1 MQCASRGVAGASQ
14 STSAHARVRG
24 QHGGV
29 LAPLPVVGA
38 PAASMTPVTHAAP
51 THDGCRAPRQAVLAA
66 AKAKSGGGAAAAKGF
81 GAAKAP
87 ATGKDT
93 CACGSK
99 IVYRECCEP
108 YHSGAAVPPDVEA
121 ALRARF
127 CGFVKGRVPYLLS
140 TFHPHYHAFKYGTE
154 AGGAAKQL
162 ERDLETA
169 TSRFKYSGLKVLEAA
184 PGAHPDEAFITFR
197 YNSVAK
203 TRAVRPTGDSFVA
216 ETNFDGS
223 AKVSTTIERSRF
235 LRDAASGGQW
245 LFADYTLIDYPTW
258 MEEAKQAELRA
269 RGEAGAG
276 AAAAAAGASA

>member
-1 MQCASRGVAGASQ
+1 MHCSLRGVAGASPGTRATQ
-14 STSAHARVRG
+14 APSRSGVAGHALV
-24 QHGGV
+24 
-29 LAPLPVVGA
+29 
-38 PAASMTPVTHAAP
+38 PADTAARRAAP
-51 THDGCRAPRQAVLAA
+51 SHDDGCRAPRQAVLTA
-66 AKAKSGGGAAAAKGF
+66 AKAKSGSSGAAASKGF

-87 ATGKDT
+87 APGKDT

-99 IVYRECCEP
+99 VVYRECCEP
-108 YHSGAAVPPDVEA
+108 YHTGAAVPPDVEA

-140 TFHPHYHAFKYGTE
+140 TFHPHYHKFKYGTE
-154 AGGAAKQL
+154 EGGAAKQL

-169 TSRFKYSGLKVLEAA
+169 VSRFKYSGFKVLETA
-184 PGAHPDEAFITFR
+184 PGSSPDEAFITFR

-203 TRAVRPTGDSFVA
+203 TRNVRPTGDSFVA

-269 RGEAGAG
+269 RGEAGA
-276 AAAAAAGASA
+276 AAGTSA

>member
-1 MQCASRGVAGASQ
+1 MK
-14 STSAHARVRG
+14 
-24 QHGGV
+24 
-29 LAPLPVVGA
+29 
-38 PAASMTPVTHAAP
+38 
-51 THDGCRAPRQAVLAA
+51 AA
-66 AKAKSGGGAAAAKGF
+66 AFLARACGPLRKLRAAEAAAAPQPR
-81 GAAKAP
+81 ASVQP
-87 ATGKDT
+87 RPLRPGKT
-93 CACGSK
+93 
-99 IVYRECCEP
+99 P
-108 YHSGAAVPPDVEA
+108 VPPDVEA

-169 TSRFKYSGLKVLEAA
+169 VSRFKYSGFKVLETA
-184 PGAHPDEAFITFR
+184 PGSHSDEAFITFR

-216 ETNFDGS
+216 ETNFDGT

-235 LRDAASGGQW
+235 LRDPASGGQW

-276 AAAAAAGASA
+276 AGAGGSA